1 MKVNL
6 PTQYLVLGIVGGV
19 LVSPTAL
26 AQPES
31 KLDRSQP
38 WANAC
43 ENALTSLV
51 ISDHPYVE
59 QVKFLGDTEYQYQAS
74 NAEVGVHGEA
84 ETRRSGNQARWH
96 QFTFSCT
103 YNQRRGR
110 VSDVTYDIHGV
121 NYE

>member
-1 MKVNL
+1 MKINL
-6 PTQYLVLGIVGGV
+6 PTKYLVLGIVGGA

-31 KLDRSQP
+31 QLDRSQP

-43 ENALTSLV
+43 ENALTDLV
-51 ISDHPYVE
+51 ISDHPRVE
-59 QVKFLGDTEYQYQAS
+59 QIKFLNDTEYQYQLS
-74 NAEVGVHGEA
+74 NAEVGVRGEA

-110 VSDVTYDIHGV
+110 VSDVNYDIHGV